1 MTTIDLKELREFV
14 KLAWELERIADKV
27 TPMLELIKELNGNR
41 ALIPPVTDR
50 FVSRNEVCKILKV
63 GTTAVA
69 TLVKR
74 GQLTP
79 LCVAD
84 SSAKKY
90 RLSEV
95 MKIVEGKA

>member
-1 MTTIDLKELREFV
+1 MKLTRELK
-14 KLAWELERIADKV
+14 RIADKV
-27 TPMLELIKELNGNR
+27 TPMLELMKELNGNR

-63 GTTAVA
+63 GNGTIA

-74 GQLTP
+74 GQLNP
-79 LCVAD
+79 LYVAD